1 MTKRAEYWEAHVKA
15 VSLVAMPLSEYAKR
29 HGLAV
34 KSLYYWRRK
43 LGVPSYLSQRADNP
57 AKPMPSGKF
66 VALQVTTPR
75 PVNYALA
82 WPSGLRLEMSSLPST
97 EWLVDLAR
105 EVQQAAEGVS

>member
-1 MTKRAEYWEAHVKA
+1 MKKKAEFWLAHVKA
-15 VSLVAMPLSEYAKR
+15 ASLGAIPVSEYAKQ

-43 LGVPSYLSQRADNP
+43 LGVPNYLSQRADNP

-97 EWLVDLAR
+97 EWLADLAR
-105 EVQQAAEGVS
+105 EVQQAAQGVS

>member
-1 MTKRAEYWEAHVKA
+1 MTKRADYWEAHVKA
-15 VSLVAMPLSEYAKR
+15 ASLVAMPVSEYAKR

-43 LGVPSYLSQRADNP
+43 LRALSNLSQRVDNQ

-66 VALQVTTPR
+66 VALQLTTLR

-97 EWLVDLAR
+97 EWLADLAR
-105 EVQQAAEGVS
+105 ELQQAAQGVS

>member
-1 MTKRAEYWEAHVKA
+1 
-15 VSLVAMPLSEYAKR
+15 MPVSEYAKR

-34 KSLYYWRRK
+34 KSLYYWRWK
-43 LGVPSYLSQRADNP
+43 LGAPSNLSRRADNL
-57 AKPMPSGKF
+57 AKPMPGGKF

-97 EWLVDLAR
+97 EWLADLAR
-105 EVQQAAEGVS
+105 EVQQAAQGVS